1 MNNHHTSQSLK
12 KLSMFKTV
20 GVAFGLAISF
30 TLGLG
35 TGTALAQDY
44 PSRPIKLI
52 VPFPAGAAT
61 DMAARVV
68 GQQLSV
74 SLGQPVVVDN
84 KPGAGGSIAAMEV
97 IRAAPDG
104 YTLLFSS
111 NSAISSNVALLK
123 KIPYDP
129 NKDFT
134 PVAGVGETALVLLV
148 KTNFPAKTLQ
158 ELAAY
163 VKQRPGK
170 VTAGYGS
177 SSSQVSIAMLNKL
190 GGLDTLMVPYKGI
203 PLAVNDVL
211 GGTLDYTFAD
221 IGNALAQ
228 TKGGTMRALSVT
240 SPTRSALVPDVPAIA
255 EILPGFDITAWFAM
269 VGPAGM
275 PKDVVDKLNT
285 ATTQLLRQPD
295 MKDKL
300 ANIGLSPMPMPPPQL
315 KTFVGTEITK
325 WTRLVKDANIQP
337 E

>member
-1 MNNHHTSQSLK
+1 MK
-12 KLSMFKTV
+12 KRRLLQVIGTV
-20 GVAFGLAISF
+20 LA
-30 TLGLG
+30 LALPAHA
-35 TGTALAQDY
+35 ALAQAY
-44 PSRPIKLI
+44 PSRPIRMV
-52 VPFPAGAAT
+52 VPFPPGAAT
-61 DMAARVV
+61 DLAARVI
-68 GQQLSV
+68 GQQLSA

-97 IRAAPDG
+97 IRSAPDG

-129 NKDFT
+129 NKDFS
-134 PVAGVGETALVLLV
+134 PVAGAGETALVLLV
-148 KTNFPAKTLQ
+148 KAGFPVKDLK
-158 ELAAY
+158 ELMAY
-163 VKQRPGK
+163 VKQHPGK

-190 GGLDTLMVPYKGI
+190 GGLDTLAVPYKGI

-228 TKGGTMRALSVT
+228 VRGSTMRALGVT
-240 SPTRSALVPDVPAIA
+240 SPKRTPLAPDVPAIA
-255 EILPGFDITAWFAM
+255 EILPGFDITAWFAI

-275 PKDVVDKLNT
+275 PKNVVDKLNG
-285 ATTQLLRQPD
+285 ATTQALKTGE

-300 ANIGLSPMPMPPPQL
+300 AHIGLSPMPMPPGQL
-315 KTFVGTEITK
+315 KTFIGTEIVK
-325 WTRLVKDANIQP
+325 WTRLVKDAGVEP